1 MSLSSNKLHFRQ
13 AAAHALNL
21 IQVQRLD
28 DAGASR
34 PSRPLWLVWLGDTL
48 PPLEILW
55 QYYLRRFAIEHWY
68 RFLKQRLHW
77 TLPQLQDPKA
87 SERWS
92 ALMVMASWQLWL
104 ARDCVRDAP
113 LPWQK
118 PLPQLTPGRVADS
131 IAPF

>member
-1 MSLSSNKLHFRQ
+1 
-13 AAAHALNL
+13 
-21 IQVQRLD
+21 LD

-118 PLPQLTPGRVADS
+118 PLPQLTPGRVHRLP
-131 IAPF
+131 I